1 MTEVVAYDWI
11 RFIVAILRDSVPNT
25 VNNGSNPPSG
35 DVSPRSLSDFLVDL
49 NELADRLADTLR
61 IESHLSKD
69 DHF

>member
-11 RFIVAILRDSVPNT
+11 RFIVAILRDGVPNT
-25 VNNGSNPPSG
+25 VNNGSNPHTG
-35 DVSPRSLSDFLVDL
+35 GVSPRSLSDFLVDL

>member
-11 RFIVAILRDSVPNT
+11 RFIVVILRDGVPNT
-25 VNNGSNPPSG
+25 INNGSNPNTEG
-35 DVSPRSLSDFLVDL
+35 ERPRGLSDFLVDL